1 MESIKQTDRLP
12 AYHEKMARHEA
23 LRAAYHACPGVTTEE
38 KRRVEIQ
45 ESQIS
50 ALSLGRL
57 QAAHRILWAFDRVQ
71 VMTRH
76 KDPQNPE
83 VHADVPQDYAAAVEH
98 ALFFSRDIWLREFNS
113 QTEKKDAT

>member
-23 LRAAYHACPGVTTEE
+23 LRAAYHACPDVTQEE

-50 ALSLGRL
+50 ALSMGRL

-83 VHADVPQDYAAAVEH
+83 SHQNVPQDYAAAVDH
-98 ALFFSRDIWLREFNS
+98 ALFFSRDVWLREIS
-113 QTEKKDAT
+113 QAKKSDVD